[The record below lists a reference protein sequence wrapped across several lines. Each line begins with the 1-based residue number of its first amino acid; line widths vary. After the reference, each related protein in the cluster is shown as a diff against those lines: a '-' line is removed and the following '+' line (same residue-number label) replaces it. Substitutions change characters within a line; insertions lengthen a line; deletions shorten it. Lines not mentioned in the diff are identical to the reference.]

1 MVKLG
6 KHVSSEVA
14 DAHLADG
21 QTSQRHRRRPSN
33 RCVVVFRRR
42 EVPAVPRVPSQRT
55 GQVVRAQRVAH
66 QTQVLEA
73 GGERAQGVVVDV
85 CELRLGE
92 VEHVEWDDAQWMEV
106 GGQQRVDPIATEI
119 QLSQRRQLGK

>member
-21 QTSQRHRRRPSN
+21 QTSQRQRHRRRPSN

-42 EVPAVPRVPSQRT
+42 QVPAVPRVPSQRTGQAVRAQRVAHQTQVLETAVPRVPSQRT

-66 QTQVLEA
+66 QTQVLETPVLLFLHRFA
-73 GGERAQGVVVDV
+73 
-85 CELRLGE
+85 LRSNF
-92 VEHVEWDDAQWMEV
+92 Q
-106 GGQQRVDPIATEI
+106 
-119 QLSQRRQLGK
+119 S